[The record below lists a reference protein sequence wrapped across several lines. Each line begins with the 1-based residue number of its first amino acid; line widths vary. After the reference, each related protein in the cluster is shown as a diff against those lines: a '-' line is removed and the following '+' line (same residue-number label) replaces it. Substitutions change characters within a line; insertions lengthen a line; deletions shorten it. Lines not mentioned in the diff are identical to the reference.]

1 MDLTLSRRGDYVVRA
16 AIYLARNWDGN
27 GAYCK
32 IREVAEAMELP
43 RSYTPQLLGVL
54 AKAGLAE
61 AKAGRVGGYR
71 LTREPRS
78 IAVLEVI
85 EAAEGYLSSRRCPMR
100 GGPCH
105 WDDVC
110 ALHPTWAKA
119 SEAIRS
125 TLEKTSLAEVAA
137 VDQRLAEGEPLA
149 TVSSSPGHRPRPPSK
164 RRAPR

>member
-1 MDLTLSRRGDYVVRA
+1 VDLTLSSRGDYVLRA
-16 AIYLARNWDGN
+16 AIYLARTWDGN
-27 GAYCK
+27 GAYTK
-32 IREVAEAMELP
+32 IREVADAMDLP

-71 LTREPRS
+71 LMRDPAS
-78 IAVLEVI
+78 IPVLQII

-110 ALHPTWAKA
+110 ALHLTWVKA

-125 TLEKTSLAEVAA
+125 TLERTSLADVAA
-137 VDQRLAEGEPLA
+137 VDRRLAVGE
-149 TVSSSPGHRPRPPSK
+149 TVAPAPSSGHRPRTTT
-164 RRAPR
+164 RRRTAR